1 MLNYLCC
8 DSVFENLS
16 PLCPATD
23 MTTRRRILGVR
34 NTFTLRIVR
43 PFYTVAFQ
51 RSFLHR
57 EARVAGVEFLDVLCD
72 QLEELSKTR
81 HSYGKLNSLR
91 FKFGQKFV
99 REDGRIFWAT
109 DSQYTLACGTRC
121 HRRDFLHSQGVLHG
135 NALCCETICFVEVTN
150 ARAVGSRVDTLN
162 LVIVRWL
169 DTHPRA
175 CERDDLGRPLCPGPL
190 SINNC
195 LWTYARSATPRRS
208 MVQPCGAASRSFNI
222 YRQMFGAT
230 GTEQR
235 ECWTREKHA
244 YFGFVTPDNIHDTM
258 HMCHTFESGS
268 AKPDLNTWLQTVRM
282 C

>member
-1 MLNYLCC
+1 M
-8 DSVFENLS
+8 
-16 PLCPATD
+16 
-23 MTTRRRILGVR
+23 
-34 NTFTLRIVR
+34 
-43 PFYTVAFQ
+43 
-51 RSFLHR
+51 
-57 EARVAGVEFLDVLCD
+57 
-72 QLEELSKTR
+72 
-81 HSYGKLNSLR
+81 
-91 FKFGQKFV
+91 
-99 REDGRIFWAT
+99 
-109 DSQYTLACGTRC
+109 
-121 HRRDFLHSQGVLHG
+121 
-135 NALCCETICFVEVTN
+135 EVTN

-244 YFGFVTPDNIHDTM
+244 YFGFVTPCTCVILLKVDRPNQISIHGYKP
-258 HMCHTFESGS
+258 FECVNS
-268 AKPDLNTWLQTVRM
+268 ANALLLWLIDCFRNSEILIH
-282 C
+282 